1 MEQNL
6 SQNSAP
12 IIGAWKLISFEGQR
26 WNSEVVFP
34 FGENPQGSIIYTESG
49 HFSAQTMRPNRPQFA
64 SGIRI
69 EGTSEEMEANYKGF
83 LSYYGTYE
91 FDGEN
96 GFVVHHVE
104 GSLFPNWEGQALKRF
119 VELSGNRLK
128 LSTPPTL
135 RGGGEVV
142 FVILWERIE

>member
-1 MEQNL
+1 MSCLESQNL
-6 SQNSAP
+6 
-12 IIGAWKLISFEGQR
+12 
-26 WNSEVVFP
+26 
-34 FGENPQGSIIYTESG
+34 ENAGW
-49 HFSAQTMRPNRPQFA
+49 
-64 SGIRI
+64 
-69 EGTSEEMEANYKGF
+69 
-83 LSYYGTYE
+83 
-91 FDGEN
+91 DDEN

-104 GSLFPNWEGQALKRF
+104 GSLFPNWEGQALKRL